1 MSANEKPTLEGTITL
16 LSTDMSGSTVL
27 NQSLGDKAYAA
38 IERGIK
44 KMALEQ
50 ISRHNGVLINDT
62 GDGLMAA
69 FHSARRAVACARDF
83 QCNMTQLNRTH
94 AGEAIRFRIGL
105 HTGELLSVKGEYSGE
120 TLIITKRVEEVA
132 PPGGIFASETVFGV
146 LGTDRTELEDRGD
159 FNLKGISTP
168 WHLYEVPWVDVE
180 VSRVL
185 SANEPTPFV
194 GRSMEF
200 SHLIQLAERTKKS
213 SGAMV
218 LVGGE
223 AGVGKTRLTD
233 ETAREARQL
242 GLLVLAGHCLEMENA
257 PPYLPVIEQIEQ
269 AARIVAPESLRK
281 ALGDNAPE
289 VAKLVP
295 ELRRR
300 FPDIPDPVTLPPEQE
315 QHFLIHGVC
324 QYIERA
330 AQVQPMFLIFEDLH
344 WADESTLLLLYH
356 LAQRL
361 HEIGVL
367 VVGTYRHTEVKPGSP
382 FAATLPNLLRRRLAE
397 EILLKRFSEDH
408 VSALLEGRAAHSPP
422 PELVSLFYFETEGNP
437 FFVEELFRHLQ
448 ETGKLFEDNGRFKP
462 IASLPDTEVPRGVRM
477 LISQRLQGL
486 SQACQRLLTCAA
498 GIGTNFDLNMISKL
512 TELDEDTLFS
522 ALDEAVDA
530 NILRDIS
537 SGREAR
543 YNFTHEQIRQT
554 LLAEIS
560 TPRRQRLHQR
570 IADTMEQLY
579 GEYVEKYCTEIA
591 HHLYQAGALADGSR
605 TARYLLLAGER
616 ARAASAF
623 DEAIK
628 FFETAEIVLPSGDST
643 MLGTI
648 CYSRGMALRGAGQM
662 EKALTAFQH
671 SIDLLP
677 SGKAQ
682 DRSIQARANLLL
694 GLYRG
699 HEAVHDLERL
709 LSRSRETGDKT
720 QEMESLLD
728 LGQAYYI
735 ISLNELQGGERAL
748 SCYEQA
754 YQIAKDSRDKKGMVR
769 ALLPTQHLVDY
780 WLDFREKAKANI
792 EEAARLAEEI
802 KQEELICDCIQA
814 RFRFLPPKQMSTITD
829 GLLERLKALR
839 DPLRLKE
846 YYFFLMWH
854 YLRLGEF
861 ERSVE
866 ACDLG
871 IKLAD
876 ELGAKPVQY
885 NTIKALGLIY
895 LGQFGGAWEA
905 LQGEVTEEAFGFAM
919 QQYGMSFYLLDLLA
933 FEAAAEQ
940 ARKTCELAKNLNRV
954 WMRIGLQNLR
964 AVSLVRLGTLDE
976 SRLTEI
982 QQDLESFGAAL
993 GRQAMAE
1000 VLLMRGSLEEALK
1013 LSEKANAEA
1022 ETAGITLNLIPGL
1035 ELSIRILLGLNR
1047 PAEALAV
1054 ADEAIKKAEQTGYRS
1069 LFWRILSDRAD
1080 ARKRLGDEQGGI
1092 EDHLAAARIL
1102 NELMET
1108 IPDAE
1113 LRLGFET
1120 HPLVAPILAEADR
1133 RRYE

>member
-1 MSANEKPTLEGTITL
+1 MSVNENTILEGTITL

-27 NQSLGDKAYAA
+27 NQSLGDEVYAN

-50 ISRHNGVLINDT
+50 ISKHNGIVINDT

-69 FHSARRAVACARDF
+69 FRSARRAVACAKEF
-83 QCNMTQLNRTH
+83 HSSIAQHNRTH
-94 AGEAIRFRIGL
+94 AEATLRFRIGL
-105 HTGELLSVKGEYSGE
+105 HTGELLSVNGEYSGE
-120 TLIITKRVEEVA
+120 TLIITKRIEEVA
-132 PPGGIFASETVFGV
+132 PPGGIFVSETVYGV
-146 LGTDRTELEDRGD
+146 LGTDRKELEDRGD

-180 VSRVL
+180 VSGVL
-185 SANEPTPFV
+185 PSNEPTPFV

-200 SHLIQLAERTKKS
+200 SQLIKLAERAKKS

-218 LVGGE
+218 LIGGE
-223 AGVGKTRLTD
+223 AGIGKTRLTD
-233 ETAREARQL
+233 ETAREARRL

-257 PPYLPVIEQIEQ
+257 PPYLPNIEQIEHV
-269 AARIVAPESLRK
+269 ARIVAPEALRK

-300 FPDIPDPVTLPPEQE
+300 FPDIPDPVALPPEQE

-330 AQVQPMFLIFEDLH
+330 AQVQPMLLIYEDLH
-344 WADESTLLLLYH
+344 WADESTLLLLHH

-361 HEIGVL
+361 HEIPVM

-382 FAATLPNLLRRRLAE
+382 FAAALPNLLRRRLAG

-408 VSALLEGRAAHSPP
+408 VSALLEGRAGHSPP
-422 PELVSLFYFETEGNP
+422 SELVSLFYFETEGNP

-448 ETGKLFEDNGRFKP
+448 ETGKLLDDKGRFKS
-462 IASLPDTEVPRGVRM
+462 IASLPDTEVPRGVRL

-486 SQACQRLLTCAA
+486 SKSCQRLLTCAA
-498 GIGTNFDLNMISKL
+498 GIGTNFDINLISRL
-512 TELDEDTLFS
+512 TDLDEDTLLS
-522 ALDEAVDA
+522 ALDEAVES
-530 NILRDIS
+530 NILREIP
-537 SGREAR
+537 SGREAL

-579 GEYVEKYCTEIA
+579 GEYVEKYCAEIA

-628 FFETAEIVLPSGDST
+628 LFETAETVLPSGDSAT
-643 MLGTI
+643 LGTI
-648 CYSRGMALRGAGQM
+648 CYSRGMALRGLGRM

-677 SGKAQ
+677 TGKVQ

-694 GLYRG
+694 DLYRG
-699 HEAVHDLERL
+699 HEAVQDLEKL
-709 LSRSRETGDKT
+709 LSRARETGNRT

-728 LGQAYYI
+728 LGKAYYI
-735 ISLNELQGGERAL
+735 ISLNESGGGERAL
-748 SCYEQA
+748 ECYEKA
-754 YQIAKDSRDKKGMVR
+754 YRIAKDNRDKTGMVR
-769 ALLPTQHLVDY
+769 ALFPTHHLVDY
-780 WLDFREKAKANI
+780 WLDFRDRAKANI
-792 EEAARLAEEI
+792 EEAVRLSEEI
-802 KQEELICDCIQA
+802 KQEELICDCTQA
-814 RFRFLPPKQMSTITD
+814 RFRFLSPKEVSTMTEA
-829 GLLERLKALR
+829 LLQRIKALR

-846 YYFFLMWH
+846 YYFYLMWH
-854 YLRLGEF
+854 YLRTGEF
-861 ERSVE
+861 DRSVE

-871 IKLAD
+871 TKLAD

-885 NTIKALGLIY
+885 NTIKALALIN
-895 LGQFGGAWEA
+895 LGRYGEAWEA
-905 LQGEVTEEAFGFAM
+905 LQEEVTEEAFGSAM
-919 QQYGMSFYLLDLLA
+919 QKYGIAFYLMNLLA
-933 FEAAAEQ
+933 FGPADDQ
-940 ARKTCELAKNLNRV
+940 AQRTSELAKKLNRA
-954 WMRIGLQNLR
+954 WMRIGMQNLR
-964 AVSLVRLGTLDE
+964 VVSLARLGTLDD
-976 SRLTEI
+976 STLTEI
-982 QQDLESFGAAL
+982 KEDLKSFGATL
-993 GRQAMAE
+993 GRPAMAE
-1000 VLLMRGSLEEALK
+1000 VLLLKGSLEEALK
-1013 LSEKANAEA
+1013 LSEEANVDAEK
-1022 ETAGITLNLIPGL
+1022 AGIYLNLIPGL

-1054 ADEAIKKAEQTGYRS
+1054 ADEALKKAEQTGYHS
-1069 LFWRILSDRAD
+1069 LLWRILIGRAE

-1108 IPDAE
+1108 IPDVE
-1113 LRLGFET
+1113 HRRGFET
-1120 HPLVAPILAEADR
+1120 NPLVAPILAESDR
-1133 RRYE
+1133 RKYE